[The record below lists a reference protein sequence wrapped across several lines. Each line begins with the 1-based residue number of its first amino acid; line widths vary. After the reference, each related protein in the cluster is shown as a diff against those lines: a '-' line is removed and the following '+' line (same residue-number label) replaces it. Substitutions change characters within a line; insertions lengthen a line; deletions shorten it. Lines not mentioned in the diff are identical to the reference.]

1 MEHYASAQQV
11 YAAGLVFAR
20 VAAMLMVMPALGE
33 ATIPARVRTGMAL
46 VIAICVFPIAS
57 PHLPPMPQDT
67 GGIEFLLIREILIG
81 LLIGAVL
88 RMMISALAVAGEVV
102 SLQTT
107 LSFAQTANPMEA
119 QPTGSVSTFLS
130 IMGLALIFATNLH
143 HVFLGAIFG
152 SYTIPAFQP
161 GHDLMLGDA
170 VSLAVMTCG
179 KAFALGIQ
187 MAAPVIVFGLVF
199 NIASGLI
206 GRLMPQFQIYFV
218 ASPLSVIFGLSIFAL
233 SLGTIGMLWIQRY
246 RELTASFT
254 GSL

>member
-1 MEHYASAQQV
+1 VGQYATAFQV

-20 VAAMLMVMPALGE
+20 VAAIMMLLPGLGE
-33 ATIPARVRTGMAL
+33 ATIPARVRTGLAL
-46 VIAICVFPIAS
+46 MIAICVFPIAS
-57 PHLPPMPQDT
+57 PHLPPMPDNP
-67 GGIEFLLIREILIG
+67 GALEYALVREILIG
-81 LLIGAVL
+81 LMIGAVL
-88 RMMISALAVAGEVV
+88 RLMLSALAVAGEVV

-130 IMGLALIFATNLH
+130 VLGLALIFATNLH
-143 HVFLGAIFG
+143 HVFLSAIFG
-152 SYTIPAFQP
+152 SYSLFPP
-161 GHDLMLGDA
+161 GHNLPLADSVGLA
-170 VSLAVMTCG
+170 IETVS
-179 KAFALGIQ
+179 KSFALGIQ

-233 SLGTIGMLWIQRY
+233 SLGTIGMVWIQRY
-246 RELTASFT
+246 RELINSFAG
-254 GSL
+254 GS